1 MKQPKKRKME
11 DRFVESLLP
20 EDDVKVTQK
29 IGLASVIA
37 IAFAFWASTIT
48 FQIID
53 PIFKQNYDD
62 HPDMKAT
69 FKINEMPDKKP
80 KPKPKLKNQKANG
93 GKMGTK
99 GASSVSK
106 PLKPKA
112 NTMFGRTALQ
122 LLKSRTPGAL
132 SAKNWMGASLAV
144 DIKKVLSQTNRLVK
158 DGATHIGAG
167 TRRSAVDVGFKL
179 NGSFGGK
186 EKGSG
191 IGNSI
196 SEILSR
202 GPGSGGRLGNKSL
215 KVAIPKPSSIT
226 MGNGSAVRSRNSIM
240 RVIRSRTPG
249 LRHIYNKF
257 LKYNPGFAGK
267 VSLRFTIAPSGKIIK
282 ISHVS
287 STTGVALF
295 DAAIKNKVKH
305 WNFNKIKSGNTVIT
319 VPFTFTE

>member
-1 MKQPKKRKME
+1 MKPPKKRKIE
-11 DRFVESLLP
+11 DRFVASLLP
-20 EDDVKVTQK
+20 EDDVKVIQK
-29 IGLASVIA
+29 IGLASI
-37 IAFAFWASTIT
+37 IAFAFAFWTSTIT

-53 PIFKQNYDD
+53 PIFRQNYDD

-69 FKINEMPDKKP
+69 FKINEIPDKKS
-80 KPKPKLKNQKANG
+80 KPKLKNQKANG
-93 GKMGTK
+93 GKMGTQA
-99 GASSVSK
+99 ASSFSK
-106 PLKPKA
+106 ALKPKA
-112 NTMFGRTALQ
+112 NPMFRRTALQ
-122 LLKSRTPGAL
+122 LLKSRTPSAL
-132 SAKNWMGASLAV
+132 SAKNWMGASVAV

-179 NGSFGGK
+179 NGSFEGK

-202 GPGSGGRLGNKSL
+202 GPGSGGRLGNKNL

-295 DAAIKNKVKH
+295 DAAVKNKVKK

-319 VPFTFTE
+319 VPFTFSE